1 MDVELSE
8 RAQRAL
14 RRLQPAADLGRSI
27 EAVTL
32 DAARLRLHDV
42 ADQLVGF
49 EARYGR
55 TFEQFAADWSA
66 GREADR
72 FSHRIERAFMEW
84 EALTAERRELLELIR
99 ELSAPADAAP

>member
-49 EARYGR
+49 EASYGR

-72 FSHRIERAFMEW
+72 FSHRIERSFMEW